1 MSKELLKV
9 LVSISSDPPID
20 MLSKIL
26 SEIIYGGK
34 MSDMRDKFLIEEL
47 VGDFITE
54 NYIIDSN

>member
-1 MSKELLKV
+1 MSKELLKL

>member
-1 MSKELLKV
+1 MSKELLKL

-20 MLSKIL
+20 ILSKIL

-54 NYIIDSN
+54 NYIRESD

>member
-1 MSKELLKV
+1 MSKELLKL

-54 NYIIDSN
+54 NYIRESD

>member
-1 MSKELLKV
+1 MSKELLKL
-9 LVSISSDPPID
+9 LVTISSDPPID

-54 NYIIDSN
+54 NYIRESD

>member
-54 NYIIDSN
+54 NYIIDSG